1 MLTAL
6 KSDSLIAVNVEF
18 MTVSVIP
25 LLKKS
30 LGPFSATVD
39 LAVLMFDSTHTPSLS
54 VLSRCEVQMK
64 PNCRC
69 QQTQGSSVLF
79 TRLF

>member
-1 MLTAL
+1 M
-6 KSDSLIAVNVEF
+6 
-18 MTVSVIP
+18 
-25 LLKKS
+25 
-30 LGPFSATVD
+30 VD
-39 LAVLMFDSTHTPSLS
+39 LAVLMFDSTHTPPLS

-69 QQTQGSSVLF
+69 QQTPGSSVLF